1 MPPTN
6 QEAVKILDREP
17 LQPEADITET
27 VETDTTAAE
36 RLADEAVNSEGLVE
50 TVRIN
55 LAELEEHGFRSVF
68 SIYIFLFYCSIGY
81 KIDYR

>member
-1 MPPTN
+1 MPPVLIPTN

-36 RLADEAVNSEGLVE
+36 RLTDEAVNSEGLVE

-55 LAELEEHGFRSVF
+55 LAELEEHDFRSVF
-68 SIYIFLFYCSIGY
+68 FNLHIFILLPNLV
-81 KIDYR
+81 

>member
-1 MPPTN
+1 LPPTN

-36 RLADEAVNSEGLVE
+36 RLADEAG
-50 TVRIN
+50 
-55 LAELEEHGFRSVF
+55 
-68 SIYIFLFYCSIGY
+68 SIALHIST
-81 KIDYR
+81 